1 MKKILILAVSL
12 FFVSCSTKQKFIY
25 YTYNNVTV
33 SRLDK
38 ENHIFFYYGKIKN
51 INNLPKSYI
60 EATYSGFDGLVW
72 GYLIF
77 KENKNIEI
85 KVLEGDFNKIG
96 GNSNI
101 EIINEDNPDYINWYN
116 KEKRNY
122 DNVLEFRDVIKA
134 ETKVNKIN
142 NSQVKVIYPKE

>member
-1 MKKILILAVSL
+1 MKKILVLTLILS
-12 FFVSCSTKQKFIY
+12 FVSCSKRNNFIY
-25 YTYNNVTV
+25 YTYNTITV

-38 ENHIFFYYGKIKN
+38 DNHIFFYYGKIETTN
-51 INNLPKSYI
+51 HLPESYI
-60 EATYSGFDGLVW
+60 EATYSGFDGLIW

-85 KVLEGDFNKIG
+85 KVLEGDFNKIN

-101 EIINEDNPDYINWYN
+101 EIIKEDNQDYINWDN
-116 KEKRNY
+116 KGKRNY

-134 ETKVNKIN
+134 EVKVNKIN
-142 NSQVKVIYPKE
+142 NTRINAIYPKE